1 MKWVLY
7 TISFMW
13 IIIGT
18 VQIIYTEKST
28 VALRKL
34 MAESNPK
41 AIAFI
46 PFLIGFLL
54 CLASLLN
61 YEPMGS
67 QSVWKPL
74 WLVFSLGLLACIK
87 GILFFFL
94 PPNSTRKLLQWWF
107 YKASDRLIRLWG
119 LILVVLGVVIISWI

>member
-7 TISFMW
+7 TISFLW
-13 IIIGT
+13 IILGT
-18 VQIIYTEKST
+18 VQILYTEKST
-28 VALRKL
+28 AALRKL
-34 MAESNPK
+34 MAERNPK
-41 AIAFI
+41 VLAVF

-54 CLASLLN
+54 CLAALLN
-61 YEPMGS
+61 YDHVGGTSM
-67 QSVWKPL
+67 WKPL

-94 PPNSTRKLLQWWF
+94 PPQSTREVIQWWF

-119 LILVVLGVVIISWI
+119 LILVVLGIVVISWI